1 MHGFGATRGLR
12 KQKQI
17 RRKSTA
23 VEPRAKRGDTMAQ
36 DGTNKQTQ
44 TPLRWS
50 VYDDGLRIWSSE
62 RGQYIGT
69 IPTREL
75 KYILRDMARR
85 LAELD

>member
-1 MHGFGATRGLR
+1 MA
-12 KQKQI
+12 
-17 RRKSTA
+17 
-23 VEPRAKRGDTMAQ
+23 ENRADE
-36 DGTNKQTQ
+36 QTKAA
-44 TPLRWS
+44 LRWS

-62 RGQYIGT
+62 RVQYIGT

>member
-1 MHGFGATRGLR
+1 MDRT
-12 KQKQI
+12 
-17 RRKSTA
+17 
-23 VEPRAKRGDTMAQ
+23 RAKGNIVEKDRA
-36 DGTNKQTQ
+36 NEQTKAA
-44 TPLRWS
+44 LRWS

-62 RGQYIGT
+62 RGQYLGT

>member
-1 MHGFGATRGLR
+1 M
-12 KQKQI
+12 
-17 RRKSTA
+17 
-23 VEPRAKRGDTMAQ
+23 AK
-36 DGTNKQTQ
+36 DGTNEQTQ
-44 TPLRWS
+44 TALRWS

>member
-1 MHGFGATRGLR
+1 VD
-12 KQKQI
+12 
-17 RRKSTA
+17 RRRTEGNIMAKD
-23 VEPRAKRGDTMAQ
+23 RADE
-36 DGTNKQTQ
+36 QTQ
-44 TPLRWS
+44 TALRWS

>member
-1 MHGFGATRGLR
+1 ME
-12 KQKQI
+12 KD
-17 RRKSTA
+17 
-23 VEPRAKRGDTMAQ
+23 RADE
-36 DGTNKQTQ
+36 QTKAA
-44 TPLRWS
+44 LRWS

-62 RGQYIGT
+62 RGQYLGT

>member
-1 MHGFGATRGLR
+1 VDGRGE
-12 KQKQI
+12 
-17 RRKSTA
+17 A
-23 VEPRAKRGDTMAQ
+23 GNTMAK
-36 DGTNKQTQ
+36 DGTDEQTQ
-44 TPLRWS
+44 TALRWS

-62 RGQYIGT
+62 GGRHIGT

>member
-1 MHGFGATRGLR
+1 MA
-12 KQKQI
+12 KD
-17 RRKSTA
+17 
-23 VEPRAKRGDTMAQ
+23 RA
-36 DGTNKQTQ
+36 NEQTK

>member
-1 MHGFGATRGLR
+1 MA
-12 KQKQI
+12 KD
-17 RRKSTA
+17 
-23 VEPRAKRGDTMAQ
+23 RA
-36 DGTNKQTQ
+36 NEQTQ
-44 TPLRWS
+44 AALRWS

-69 IPTREL
+69 IPTHEL

>member
-1 MHGFGATRGLR
+1 
-12 KQKQI
+12 
-17 RRKSTA
+17 
-23 VEPRAKRGDTMAQ
+23 MAQ
-36 DGTNKQTQ
+36 DGINEQTQ
-44 TPLRWS
+44 APLRWS

>member
-1 MHGFGATRGLR
+1 MEKDGAAE
-12 KQKQI
+12 Q
-17 RRKSTA
+17 
-23 VEPRAKRGDTMAQ
+23 AQ
-36 DGTNKQTQ
+36 AA
-44 TPLRWS
+44 LRWS

-62 RGQYIGT
+62 GGRHIGT

>member
-1 MHGFGATRGLR
+1 MDRRGEAR
-12 KQKQI
+12 
-17 RRKSTA
+17 
-23 VEPRAKRGDTMAQ
+23 DTMAK
-36 DGTNKQTQ
+36 DGATEQAQ
-44 TPLRWS
+44 AALRWS

-62 RGQYIGT
+62 GGRHIGT

>member
-1 MHGFGATRGLR
+1 ME
-12 KQKQI
+12 KD
-17 RRKSTA
+17 
-23 VEPRAKRGDTMAQ
+23 RANEQAKAA
-36 DGTNKQTQ
+36 
-44 TPLRWS
+44 LRWS

-62 RGQYIGT
+62 RGQYLGT

>member
-1 MHGFGATRGLR
+1 MA
-12 KQKQI
+12 
-17 RRKSTA
+17 
-23 VEPRAKRGDTMAQ
+23 ENRANEQAQ
-36 DGTNKQTQ
+36 AA
-44 TPLRWS
+44 LRWS

-75 KYILRDMARR
+75 KYILRDMAKR

>member
-1 MHGFGATRGLR
+1 MDRA
-12 KQKQI
+12 
-17 RRKSTA
+17 
-23 VEPRAKRGDTMAQ
+23 RAKGNTMAK
-36 DGTNKQTQ
+36 DGTNEQTQ
-44 TPLRWS
+44 TALRWS

>member
-1 MHGFGATRGLR
+1 MEKVGAAE
-12 KQKQI
+12 Q
-17 RRKSTA
+17 
-23 VEPRAKRGDTMAQ
+23 AKAA
-36 DGTNKQTQ
+36 
-44 TPLRWS
+44 LRWS

-62 RGQYIGT
+62 GGRHIGT

>member
-1 MHGFGATRGLR
+1 MAKDGIG
-12 KQKQI
+12 KQ
-17 RRKSTA
+17 A
-23 VEPRAKRGDTMAQ
+23 
-36 DGTNKQTQ
+36 Q

-50 VYDDGLRIWSSE
+50 VYHDGLRIWTSE
-62 RGQYIGT
+62 RGEYVGT

>member
-1 MHGFGATRGLR
+1 MDRAGAKGN
-12 KQKQI
+12 
-17 RRKSTA
+17 
-23 VEPRAKRGDTMAQ
+23 TMAENRA
-36 DGTNKQTQ
+36 DEQTQ
-44 TPLRWS
+44 AALRWS

-75 KYILRDMARR
+75 KYILRDMAKR

>member
-1 MHGFGATRGLR
+1 M
-12 KQKQI
+12 
-17 RRKSTA
+17 
-23 VEPRAKRGDTMAQ
+23 AK
-36 DGTNKQTQ
+36 DGTGEQTQ
-44 TPLRWS
+44 AALRWS

>member
-1 MHGFGATRGLR
+1 MA
-12 KQKQI
+12 
-17 RRKSTA
+17 
-23 VEPRAKRGDTMAQ
+23 ENRA
-36 DGTNKQTQ
+36 NEQTQ

>member
-1 MHGFGATRGLR
+1 MDGRGE
-12 KQKQI
+12 
-17 RRKSTA
+17 A
-23 VEPRAKRGDTMAQ
+23 GNTMAK
-36 DGTNKQTQ
+36 DGTDEQTQ
-44 TPLRWS
+44 TALRWS

-62 RGQYIGT
+62 GGRHIGT

>member
-1 MHGFGATRGLR
+1 MDRGR
-12 KQKQI
+12 EE
-17 RRKSTA
+17 A
-23 VEPRAKRGDTMAQ
+23 NTMAENRA
-36 DGTNKQTQ
+36 DEQTQ
-44 TPLRWS
+44 AALRWS

>member
-1 MHGFGATRGLR
+1 MAKDGAT
-12 KQKQI
+12 
-17 RRKSTA
+17 
-23 VEPRAKRGDTMAQ
+23 E
-36 DGTNKQTQ
+36 QTKAA
-44 TPLRWS
+44 LRWS

-62 RGQYIGT
+62 GGRHIGT

>member
-1 MHGFGATRGLR
+1 
-12 KQKQI
+12 
-17 RRKSTA
+17 
-23 VEPRAKRGDTMAQ
+23 MAQ
-36 DGTNKQTQ
+36 DGINEQTQ
-44 TPLRWS
+44 TALRWS

>member
-1 MHGFGATRGLR
+1 MDRGR
-12 KQKQI
+12 EE
-17 RRKSTA
+17 A
-23 VEPRAKRGDTMAQ
+23 NTMAENRT
-36 DGTNKQTQ
+36 DEQTQ
-44 TPLRWS
+44 AALRWS